1 MTKIGFIGA
10 GKMGVGVA
18 LNLLNAGHDCT
29 ILVRENRQFADE
41 LSNARAI
48 LTGDLIDC
56 IAGQSVVFL
65 CLPSIDA
72 WQEVTALIEDNAESG
87 TIVVDLTSARPDLT
101 TEMARSLSQRGIG
114 FVDAPMLKGPPA
126 ARAGTIQLLVGGR
139 DEYINAVMPLLRAIS
154 EAQHQT
160 GGPGTGH
167 ALKLLNN
174 AVTLTNSAIVYETFA
189 LAATMGIN
197 LPLVHTAMRESAAS
211 SKRLDAIAPVLISGD
226 HAPSFDVGTA
236 LKDLELYND
245 MARAEGS
252 LTFAGAGART
262 LYKMGS
268 MMGLANAP
276 VSRLGEMLF
285 DLNSGN
291 IDEIG
296 APGTIRNAFENKR
309 SSSDA

>member
-1 MTKIGFIGA
+1 MPKVGFIGA
-10 GKMGVGVA
+10 GKMGVGVV
-18 LNLLNAGHDCT
+18 LNLLKAGHDCT
-29 ILVRENRQFADE
+29 VLVRENRQFADE
-41 LSNARAI
+41 LSAAKATLSDN
-48 LTGDLIDC
+48 LKDC

-65 CLPSIDA
+65 CLPSLEA
-72 WQEVTALIEDNAESG
+72 WQEVTASIKDNAESG
-87 TIVVDLTSARPDLT
+87 TIVVDLTSARPDMTAEL
-101 TEMARSLSQRGIG
+101 AKSLSQRGTG
-114 FVDAPMLKGPPA
+114 YVDAPMLKGPPA

-139 DEYINAVMPLLRAIS
+139 GEDIDAVKPLLNAIS
-154 EAQHQT
+154 EAQHLT

-189 LAATMGIN
+189 LAALMGIN
-197 LPLVHTAMRESAAS
+197 LPLVHTAMRESAAG

-226 HAPSFDVGTA
+226 HAPSFDIGTA

-245 MARAEGS
+245 MARAEGA

-262 LYKMGS
+262 LYKMGG

-276 VSRLGEMLF
+276 VSQLGEMLF

-291 IDEIG
+291 IDNVG
-296 APGTIRNAFENKR
+296 APGTINK
-309 SSSDA
+309 ATQK

>member
-1 MTKIGFIGA
+1 MPKVGFIGA

-29 ILVRENRQFADE
+29 VLVRENRQFADE

-48 LTGDLIDC
+48 LTGDLKDC
-56 IAGQSVVFL
+56 ITGQSVVFL
-65 CLPSIDA
+65 CLPSMVA
-72 WQEVTALIEDNAESG
+72 WQEITDCIKKSATPG
-87 TIVVDLTSARPDLT
+87 TIIVDLTSARPDLT
-101 TEMARSLSQRGIG
+101 AEMARSLAERDIG

-139 DEYINAVMPLLRAIS
+139 NEDIDAVMPLLKTVS

-197 LPLVHTAMRESAAS
+197 LPLVHTAMRESAAG

-245 MARAEGS
+245 MARAEGI
-252 LTFAGAGART
+252 LTFTGAGART

-276 VSRLGEMLF
+276 VSQLGEMLF
-285 DLNSGN
+285 DLNSGK
-291 IDEIG
+291 IDNVG
-296 APGTIRNAFENKR
+296 APGTINNAYNNKR
-309 SSSDA
+309 NSGDA